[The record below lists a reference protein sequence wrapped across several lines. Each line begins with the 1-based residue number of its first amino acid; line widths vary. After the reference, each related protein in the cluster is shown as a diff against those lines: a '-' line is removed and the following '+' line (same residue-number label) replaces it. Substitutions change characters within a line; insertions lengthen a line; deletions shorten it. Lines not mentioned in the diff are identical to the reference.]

1 MYLYY
6 YILGI
11 VLVPG
16 LILSIYAQYKV
27 NSTYK
32 KYQLDTS
39 NRGLTAL
46 EVSKTILN
54 GANIHDV
61 EITQVSGEL
70 TDYYD
75 GKNKVIALSKGN
87 INSTSLSAIGVSD
100 HEVGHAL
107 QDHENYAPYKFR
119 KFVIALNNI
128 ASRMLWPL
136 IIIGILLDFVILYT
150 GFAEIIVY
158 SVIGFYG
165 LSVILNLA
173 TLSVEKNASKRAV
186 NILQQ
191 STILTEEETA
201 KVQEVL
207 NAAALTYVA
216 ALVVSILSFLRII
229 LFFSR
234 FKRDD

>member
-11 VLVPG
+11 VLIPG
-16 LILSIYAQYKV
+16 LILSVYAQYKV

-32 KYQLDTS
+32 KYSVDTS

-54 GANIHDV
+54 GANINDV
-61 EITQVSGEL
+61 EITQVPGEL

-75 GKNKVIALSKGN
+75 SKNKVIALSKGN
-87 INSTSLSAIGVSD
+87 INSTSLSAIGVAA

-107 QDHENYAPYKFR
+107 QDYENYAPYKFR
-119 KFVIALNNI
+119 KFVIVLNNI

-136 IIIGILLDFVILYT
+136 ILIGLLLDFVVLST

-173 TLSVEKNASKRAV
+173 TLSVEKNASRRAV

-191 STILTEEETA
+191 STILTEEETV
-201 KVQEVL
+201 KVKKVL
-207 NAAALTYVA
+207 DAAALTYVA

-229 LFFSR
+229 LFFLGTR
-234 FKRDD
+234 KRD

>member
-11 VLVPG
+11 VLIPG
-16 LILSIYAQYKV
+16 LILSVYAQYKV

-32 KYQLDTS
+32 KYSVDTS

-54 GANIHDV
+54 GANINDV
-61 EITQVSGEL
+61 EITQVPGEL

-75 GKNKVIALSKGN
+75 SKNKVIALSKGN
-87 INSTSLSAIGVSD
+87 INSTSLSAIGVAA

-107 QDHENYAPYKFR
+107 QDYENYAPYKFR
-119 KFVIALNNI
+119 KFVIVLNNI

-136 IIIGILLDFVILYT
+136 ILIGLLLDFVVLST

-165 LSVILNLA
+165 L
-173 TLSVEKNASKRAV
+173 TVEKNASRRAV

-191 STILTEEETA
+191 STILTEEETV
-201 KVQEVL
+201 KVKKVL
-207 NAAALTYVA
+207 DAAALTYVA

-229 LFFSR
+229 LFFLGTR
-234 FKRDD
+234 KRD

>member
-11 VLVPG
+11 VLIPG
-16 LILSIYAQYKV
+16 LILSVYAQYKV

-32 KYQLDTS
+32 KYSVDTS

-46 EVSKTILN
+46 EVSKTLLN
-54 GANIHDV
+54 GANINDV
-61 EITQVSGEL
+61 EITQVPGEL

-75 GKNKVIALSKGN
+75 SKNKVIALSKGN
-87 INSTSLSAIGVSD
+87 INSTSLSAIGVAA

-107 QDHENYAPYKFR
+107 QDYENYAPYKFR
-119 KFVIALNNI
+119 KFVIVLNNI

-136 IIIGILLDFVILYT
+136 ILIGLLLDFVVLST

-173 TLSVEKNASKRAV
+173 TLSVEKNASRRAV

-191 STILTEEETA
+191 STILTEEETV
-201 KVQEVL
+201 KVKKVL
-207 NAAALTYVA
+207 DAAALTYVA

-229 LFFSR
+229 LFFLGTR
-234 FKRDD
+234 KRD

>member
-11 VLVPG
+11 VLIPG
-16 LILSIYAQYKV
+16 LILSVYAQYKV

-32 KYQLDTS
+32 KYSVDAS

-54 GANIHDV
+54 GANINDV
-61 EITQVSGEL
+61 EITQVPGEL

-75 GKNKVIALSKGN
+75 SKNKVIALSKGN
-87 INSTSLSAIGVSD
+87 INSTSLSAIGVAA

-107 QDHENYAPYKFR
+107 QDYENYAPYKFR
-119 KFVIALNNI
+119 KFVIVLNNI

-136 IIIGILLDFVILYT
+136 ILIGLLLDFVVLST

-173 TLSVEKNASKRAV
+173 TLSVEKNASRRAV

-191 STILTEEETA
+191 STILTEEETV
-201 KVQEVL
+201 KVKKVL
-207 NAAALTYVA
+207 DAAALTYVA

-229 LFFSR
+229 LFFLGTR
-234 FKRDD
+234 KRD